1 MYKLHNFSLT
11 HFSLTHFSLTHSPL
25 VTTCSLA
32 VMVAF
37 LVRKRL
43 ALERLLPDAKNLFS
57 PVPLRTTLRLY
68 SKRYLLCKAAL
79 YTYYLVVPFRCSY
92 IGYLIKY
99 EDAVSVVAHASLDP
113 VFSHYSIVLRIFRD
127 PFSANA
133 FGALGIYAFYVD
145 YAVYFKFYSIGGHF
159 FRLLDR
165 LFEIGAAE
173 RKENDNENYFFEL
186 EVLQRTAHYVR
197 LQSAPAKVALCGLVL
212 VWSVLSGLFLRL
224 LYHSLPSLGVFLLAC
239 LDHGLMFYGSVNS
252 IRLGLFLVEI
262 LLLLT
267 VGTRAQMARLNRS
280 INRRLAREAL
290 YRRVFPGRGNSPGRL
305 VTAFESYQDAHWR
318 LFTSARHLNAVFVSQ
333 FMSVTVACNLLI
345 NALTIAL
352 IIHDQLTTGEQVLFG
367 VLIAVQV
374 VLIGGACLIFIRYG
388 NALHWPARAV
398 VVRLQM
404 AIEGARRKRSRN
416 LESSMV
422 EAEDGSGSS
431 CLRRLRTKLRLLAYY
446 ELVHRRNR
454 FHFTIGSMAK
464 ITSRTIY
471 KVYCFVDV

>member
-1 MYKLHNFSLT
+1 MYKLPRFSLT
-11 HFSLTHFSLTHSPL
+11 THLSLTHSPL

-43 ALERLLPDAKNLFS
+43 ALERLLPDAKNYFS
-57 PVPLRTTLRLY
+57 TIPLKTTLRLY
-68 SKRYLLCKAAL
+68 SKLYLLCKAAL

-165 LFEIGAAE
+165 LFEIEAAE
-173 RKENDNENYFFEL
+173 RKENDNENYFFEP
-186 EVLQRTAHYVR
+186 EILQRTAHYVR

-212 VWSVLSGLFLRL
+212 VWSVISGLFLRL
-224 LYHSLPSLGVFLLAC
+224 LYHSLPSVGVFLLAC

-290 YRRVFPGRGNSPGRL
+290 YRRVFPGRGNSPGGRL
-305 VTAFESYQDAHWR
+305 VAAFESYQDAHWR
-318 LFTSARHLNAVFVSQ
+318 LFTFARHLNAVFVSQ
-333 FMSVTVACNLLI
+333 FMSVTVTCNLLI

-374 VLIGGACLIFIRYG
+374 ALIGGACLIFIRYG
-388 NALHWPARAV
+388 NALHWPARGV

-404 AIEGARRKRSRN
+404 AIEGVRSKRTRLEN
-416 LESSMV
+416 LV
-422 EAEDGSGSS
+422 ETDGNGP
-431 CLRRLRTKLRLLAYY
+431 CQRLRTKLRLLAYY
-446 ELVHRRNR
+446 ELVHRRDR